1 MVMDKMTPDHVHE
14 EFVDSEG
21 DEEEALMQPD
31 R

>member
-1 MVMDKMTPDHVHE
+1 MDKMTPDHVHE

-21 DEEEALMQPD
+21 DEEEALMQPI